1 MNCVLI
7 AHRDAKG
14 RVARYSGI
22 LRELPDRQMAA

>member
-1 MNCVLI
+1 MSCVLI

-22 LRELPDRQMAA
+22 LRELGRREMAA